1 MICSKGNV
9 RYLASIKRNDR
20 RSLLGS
26 TVSKIANDLDILRDS
41 LSSSN
46 AKNMTFFSPPDGE
59 KWRIPFLAEL
69 IDVRDEK
76 KAFRFLCT
84 SSHHGRESD

>member
-1 MICSKGNV
+1 M
-9 RYLASIKRNDR
+9 
-20 RSLLGS
+20 GS
-26 TVSKIANDLDILRDS
+26 TVSKIANDLDIFRDS

-76 KAFRFLCT
+76 SAVPGFEPT
-84 SSHHGRESD
+84 EIESMINEICCN